1 MTVRHGYS
9 RRRRTRTPGNDVAE
23 QLDLLSRS
31 LATMLAHNGRFEQIL
46 ERRLKHMENRLEKSL
61 TDLLERSLASL
72 FGGTEAGA
80 AIGRSLAGELV
91 QAVIPGFA
99 KGGIVD
105 GPRLVALAGEAG
117 PEAVLPLTRT
127 SDGQLGVRVEWPQ
140 TQQMTRVDVQLKEN
154 AAGIAP
160 ADVFDDTEQQLLTA
174 RLAGALDEALEQAIA
189 TRLQEQLRDG
199 GLLARYGSMS

>member
-1 MTVRHGYS
+1 
-9 RRRRTRTPGNDVAE
+9 
-23 QLDLLSRS
+23 
-31 LATMLAHNGRFEQIL
+31 
-46 ERRLKHMENRLEKSL
+46 
-61 TDLLERSLASL
+61 
-72 FGGTEAGA
+72 
-80 AIGRSLAGELV
+80 
-91 QAVIPGFA
+91 
-99 KGGIVD
+99 
-105 GPRLVALAGEAG
+105 
-117 PEAVLPLTRT
+117 LPLTRT

-199 GLLARYGSMS
+199 GLLARYGSIS